1 MVDEEDVENE
11 DAEDKEVV
19 LPACANISSSS
30 CLGHG
35 TRAKISLFSSKPIF
49 IKESNFF
56 FKNLEL

>member
-30 CLGHG
+30 CLGNG
-35 TRAKISLFSSKPIF
+35 TCAKISLFSSKP
-49 IKESNFF
+49 NFY
-56 FKNLEL
+56 KRI